1 MGGIRSE
8 PLNTLLPRRFSI
20 GACQEKF
27 GCLLN
32 MSLRI
37 QILRLILPGLF
48 PEDLEL
54 SLHRTIF
61 SELQSTIWSRDID
74 LFAYR
79 VNFKVEKH
87 VSWHP
92 DPGAYAV
99 DAFSLSWSD
108 MVVTFFHLSVL
119 SHVGHVKFSAPPPPP
134 IRVCK

>member
-1 MGGIRSE
+1 
-8 PLNTLLPRRFSI
+8 
-20 GACQEKF
+20 
-27 GCLLN
+27 
-32 MSLRI
+32 MSREIWLSA
-37 QILRLILPGLF
+37 QYVPEDSNF
-48 PEDLEL
+48 EADSTWAFAEDLEL

-79 VNFKVEKH
+79 LNFKVKKY

-119 SHVGHVKFSAPPPPP
+119 SHVGHVKFSVPPPPPP